1 MSLSEILK
9 RAAQGIKEPKMST
22 QTIVIKQEPIKQ
34 EQIKEDIKEGIKDE
48 KPIKEGIKD
57 EKQIKLQ

>member
-22 QTIVIKQEPIKQ
+22 QTIVIKQEPIKA
-34 EQIKEDIKEGIKDE
+34 EPIKEEIIKQEPIKAEPIKQEIIKDE
-48 KPIKEGIKD
+48 K
-57 EKQIKLQ
+57 

>member
-22 QTIVIKQEPIKQ
+22 QTIVIKEDIKQEPIKQ
-34 EQIKEDIKEGIKDE
+34 EPIKQDINDE
-48 KPIKEGIKD
+48 K
-57 EKQIKLQ
+57 

>member
-22 QTIVIKQEPIKQ
+22 QTIVIKAEPIKAD
-34 EQIKEDIKEGIKDE
+34 QIKAEPIKAEPIKDE
-48 KPIKEGIKD
+48 K
-57 EKQIKLQ
+57 

>member
-22 QTIVIKQEPIKQ
+22 QTIVIKAEPIKQEPIKQ
-34 EQIKEDIKEGIKDE
+34 ELIKEELIKEDIKEDIKDE
-48 KPIKEGIKD
+48 K
-57 EKQIKLQ
+57 

>member
-34 EQIKEDIKEGIKDE
+34 EPIKQEPIKQEPIKDE
-48 KPIKEGIKD
+48 K
-57 EKQIKLQ
+57 

>member
-22 QTIVIKQEPIKQ
+22 QTIVIK
-34 EQIKEDIKEGIKDE
+34 EDIKAEPIKDE
-48 KPIKEGIKD
+48 K
-57 EKQIKLQ
+57 